1 MKNIR
6 TKWNSRYNEIQ
17 VPNQVINVVKLNQHL
32 LPVSGKSLDLAC
44 GLGGNALRMA
54 ELGFASHAW
63 DISDSAV
70 HKVQEFAQERQLK
83 LSIRQSDIS
92 QAEEQQKMIDE
103 GFDVIIVSRF
113 LLREVIP
120 TINLALKPGGL
131 IFYQTFV
138 QESIVQ
144 ESIVNSTDDS
154 ANIPKNNHFRLEPNE
169 LLHLFSGL
177 RLRYY
182 REEGLQGD
190 TQRGFRNEAMLVAQ
204 KI

>member
-6 TKWNSRYNEIQ
+6 KKWNNRYNEIQ
-17 VPNQVINVVKLNQHL
+17 VPNEVIQVLKLNQHL
-32 LPVSGKSLDLAC
+32 LSSHGKSLDLAC

-54 ELGFASHAW
+54 ELGFVSHAW

-70 HKVQEFAQERQLK
+70 HKIQEFAHERHLN

-92 QAEEQQKMIDE
+92 QVEEQQQMINE

-113 LLREVIP
+113 LLRDIIP
-120 TINLALKPGGL
+120 IIKLALKQNGL

-138 QESIVQ
+138 QEEDVGTT
-144 ESIVNSTDDS
+144 EMT
-154 ANIPKNNHFRLEPNE
+154 ATIPKNNNFRLEPNE
-169 LLHLFSGL
+169 LLELFSGL
-177 RLRYY
+177 RVRYY

-190 TQRGFRNEAMLVAQ
+190 IDKGFRNEAMLVAQ